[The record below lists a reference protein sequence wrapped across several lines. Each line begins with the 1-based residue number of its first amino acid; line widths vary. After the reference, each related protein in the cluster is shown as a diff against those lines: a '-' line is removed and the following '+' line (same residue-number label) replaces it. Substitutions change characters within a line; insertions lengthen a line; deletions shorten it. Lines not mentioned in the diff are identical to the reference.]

1 MNELQKDLLELRKK
15 IIHAMRAELMGPG
28 SEVSYPDEG
37 HELISEYPAERYSV
51 GILYP
56 REQRFGD
63 NDAVREDEDA
73 ANSDDE
79 IIVEEEPSSDEV
91 NARRSPMYKDDS
103 FDDEVNLAQQNKPSS
118 MGLTFFVS
126 EDITSI
132 KVKADYAKYVV
143 AEDNEIE
150 IPYPYD
156 DLYIPDCLTP
166 YISFNKEAKTIKKLQ
181 PIKVKELDDLIEA
194 NRLDDC
200 IDLKWVIVN
209 LNQIFRAK
217 KAYRRQ
223 PFSEDID
230 LNFEGNLA
238 KTPLSNAKGYL
249 TAVKHCAVENVY
261 SITIMMVNDEI
272 IGRGHIFQ
280 PKITIDSA
288 ELGDVKF
295 ICYNHF
301 SDTTAFSDEE
311 KSLDLLYRNKLVYGT
326 GHGVAVDWIIKDG
339 TGKIFTEFMPEF
351 EVPKIN
357 LDLRRETEQEKAVV
371 DRCLSMKYLSDLNK
385 TDRNIKIQEM
395 ESFIDCY
402 GAWIEGLRAERS
414 SPDFID
420 RYHNA
425 ADKHIA
431 QCEESYR
438 RMKYGLFL
446 LKTDDVTWNAF
457 QLTNRAMFMQRIHGT
472 FQKKERYPGDE
483 IWQQEMSTLDY
494 HTYSDEKCRWRPFQL
509 AFLLMS
515 IRSIIDPTCEERDL
529 VDLIWFPTGGGKTE
543 AYLGLTAFTIF
554 HRRLTNPTNGG
565 TTVMMRYT
573 LRLLTS
579 QQFTRAAT
587 LICACEKIRRD
598 EESNRFKNYK
608 LGREP
613 ITIGLWI
620 GGDHIPNRNT
630 NGEKSAQ
637 EYLDKL
643 TKGTGDLKGR
653 KDKYN
658 KFQVLKCPWC
668 GTKLVKDEIDGKE
681 IGQWGYKFHN
691 KKHFYLSCTQEN
703 CEFEG
708 ALPIQ
713 IVDEELYANPPTLL
727 FGTVDKFAMMA
738 WKKDVMAFFGK
749 KENDTPDLI
758 IQDEL
763 HLIAGPLGSM
773 VGIYETAIDYLCSY
787 KGRKPK
793 IVASTATIRQ
803 AEQQCRALYNREV
816 RQFPAQGLDASDSF
830 FAKEVPTE
838 VDFGRSYLGVMPSGK
853 TKVML
858 QARAAA
864 IALQYVHQLNCPD
877 EQKDQFYTL
886 AMYFNSLKELGKA
899 ASIVSDDVKDFIK
912 RITYRQIVKLS
923 SSRNIGMA
931 YELTSRVSTPE
942 LNDTLDRLEN
952 MVYSK
957 KNIEEHKYPINVL
970 LASNMISVGVDV
982 SRLNLMFLQGQP
994 KSVSEYIQA
1003 SSRIGRTNPGLAVT
1017 LYDSSKSRDR
1027 SYYEQFKAFHGAFYK
1042 YVEPTGVTPFSAPSR
1057 DRALHAVLLSA
1068 ARQSLTEINADECA
1082 GFILNEDIEE
1092 KVEAL
1097 ATFIYERVKEIN
1109 TFNPEGMEDDS
1120 NQVKTQMKVFI
1131 DEWITKAR
1139 IFEKMSYGDKY
1150 IATDAPSGTHRL
1162 IKRFDDKNKDDAQRT
1177 LTSLRNVDKTV
1188 PASVLI
1194 WEDEY
1199 E

>member
-28 SEVSYPDEG
+28 SEVSYPDEE

-63 NDAVREDEDA
+63 NDAVSEDENATD
-73 ANSDDE
+73 SDEDV
-79 IIVEEEPSSDEV
+79 IVEDEEVLDEV
-91 NARRSPMYKDDS
+91 NPRRSPMHKDDS

-126 EDITSI
+126 EDITSV
-132 KVKADYAKYVV
+132 KVKVDYAKYVV
-143 AEDNEIE
+143 AEDKEIE

-166 YISFNKEAKTIKKLQ
+166 YILFNKDTKTIKKLQ
-181 PIKVKELDDLIEA
+181 PIKLKDLEYLIEV

-200 IDLKWVIVN
+200 IDLKWLIVN

-223 PFSEDID
+223 PFSEDIV
-230 LNFEGNLA
+230 LNFEENLA

-249 TAVKHCAVENVY
+249 TAVKHRAVEKVY
-261 SITIMMVNDEI
+261 SITIMMVNDET

-288 ELGDVKF
+288 ELGSAKF

-311 KSLDLLYRNKLVYGT
+311 KSLDLLYRKKLVYGT
-326 GHGVAVDWIIKDG
+326 GHGVAVDWKVEDG
-339 TGKIFTEFMPEF
+339 KGKIYTEFMPEF

-357 LDLRRETEQEKAVV
+357 LDLRKETEQEKAVI
-371 DRCLSMKYLSDLNK
+371 DRCLSMKYLSDLDK
-385 TDRNIKIQEM
+385 TERSIKIQEM
-395 ESFIDCY
+395 ESFINCY
-402 GAWIEGLRAERS
+402 GSWIENLRTERLC
-414 SPDFID
+414 PEFIE
-420 RYHNA
+420 RYHKA
-425 ADKHIA
+425 ADKHIV

-438 RMKYGLFL
+438 RMKQGLSL
-446 LKTDDVTWNAF
+446 LKTDDVAWNAF
-457 QLTNRAMFMQRIHGT
+457 QLTNRAMFMQRIHGA
-472 FQKKERYPGDE
+472 FQKEERYPGDE
-483 IWQQEMSTLDY
+483 AWQQKVELLDY
-494 HTYSDEKCRWRPFQL
+494 STHSDAKCRWRPFQL

-515 IRSIIDPTCEERDL
+515 VRSIVDSTCDERDL

-554 HRRLTNPTNGG
+554 HRRLINPTNGG

-587 LICACEKIRRD
+587 LICACEKIRGD
-598 EESNRFKNYK
+598 EENIKFKNYK
-608 LGREP
+608 LGKEP

-620 GGDHIPNRNT
+620 GSEHVPNT
-630 NGEKSAQ
+630 NIIAEK
-637 EYLDKL
+637 EHKEL
-643 TKGTGDLKGR
+643 TKNSGSLQYR
-653 KDKYN
+653 KDLHN

-681 IGQWGYKFHN
+681 VGQWGYKFRN
-691 KKHFYLSCTQEN
+691 KKHFYLSCTQEG
-703 CEFEG
+703 CAFEG

-713 IVDEELYANPPTLL
+713 IVDEELYLNPPTLL

-749 KENDTPDLI
+749 GTNDTPDLI

-787 KGRKPK
+787 KGRRPK

-838 VDFGRSYLGVMPSGK
+838 IDFGRSYLGVMPSGK

-864 IALQYVHQLNCPD
+864 IALQYVHQLTCPD

-899 ASIVSDDVKDFIK
+899 SSVVSDDVKDFIK
-912 RITYRQIVKLS
+912 RITYRQIVKLY

-931 YELTSRVSTPE
+931 YELTSRVSTSE

-1017 LYDSSKSRDR
+1017 LYDSAKSRDR

-1082 GFILNEDIEE
+1082 GFILNENIEE
-1092 KVEAL
+1092 QVEVL

-1109 TFNPEGMEDDS
+1109 AFNPEGMEDDS
-1120 NQVKTQMKVFI
+1120 GQVKAQLEVFI
-1131 DEWITKAR
+1131 DEWKTKAG
-1139 IFEKMSYGDKY
+1139 IFEKISYGDKY

-1194 WEDEY
+1194 WEGEY